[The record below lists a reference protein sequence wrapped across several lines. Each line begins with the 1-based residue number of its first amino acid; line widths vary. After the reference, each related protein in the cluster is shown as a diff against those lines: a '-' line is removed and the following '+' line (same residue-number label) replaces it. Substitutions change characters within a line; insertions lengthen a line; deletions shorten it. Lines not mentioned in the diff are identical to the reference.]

1 MTKGTNEPYRMMT
14 SRAEYRLLLRQDN
27 ADERLTPIGY
37 EMGLIDEE
45 RYEKFQEKYKCIK
58 EEVERVKNSYVGNS
72 DKVQNLLKEHKST
85 ELVSGISLAELI
97 KRPELNYDVLKE
109 IGNIGAG
116 NATTALSKMLNQKMD
131 MSVPKVE
138 LVPFNEISDIMGDED
153 QTVVGI
159 MLGFEGDVYGMMMFL
174 FDTKSAHHLVNTL
187 MMQDTES
194 GIEADTQ
201 FNDMEMSALNEIGN
215 IVSGSYLTAISK
227 LTNLKMVSTVP
238 EMTIDMIGALLSVPA
253 SEFGKYGDK
262 LLLIQTQFGELDFV
276 KGYFLLIPE
285 LESYDKILRSLG
297 VID

>member
-1 MTKGTNEPYRMMT
+1 MSK
-14 SRAEYRLLLRQDN
+14 
-27 ADERLTPIGY
+27 
-37 EMGLIDEE
+37 ID
-45 RYEKFQEKYKCIK
+45 
-58 EEVERVKNSYVGNS
+58 
-72 DKVQNLLKEHKST
+72 
-85 ELVSGISLAELI
+85 
-97 KRPELNYDVLKE
+97 LNQLDDIQYDVLKE

-187 MMQDTES
+187 MMRDIHENEDS
-194 GIEADTQ
+194 FDVSSFSE
-201 FNDMEMSALNEIGN
+201 MEMSALNEIGN

-262 LLLIQTQFGELDFV
+262 LLLIQSQFGELDFV
-276 KGYFLLIPE
+276 NGYFLMIPE
-285 LESYDKILRSLG
+285 LESYDKLLESLG
-297 VID
+297 V

>member
-1 MTKGTNEPYRMMT
+1 MSK
-14 SRAEYRLLLRQDN
+14 
-27 ADERLTPIGY
+27 
-37 EMGLIDEE
+37 ID
-45 RYEKFQEKYKCIK
+45 
-58 EEVERVKNSYVGNS
+58 
-72 DKVQNLLKEHKST
+72 
-85 ELVSGISLAELI
+85 
-97 KRPELNYDVLKE
+97 LNQLNDIQYDVLKE

-159 MLGFEGDVYGMMMFL
+159 MLGFEGDVYGMIL

-262 LLLIQTQFGELDFV
+262 LLLIQSQFGELDFV
-276 KGYFLLIPE
+276 NGYFLMIPE
-285 LESYDKILRSLG
+285 LESYDKLLESLG
-297 VID
+297 V